1 MILDRMLP
9 GEEGRDYAD
18 RLRKAGQRVPILML
32 TALGDSADRIAGLEA
47 GVDDYLSKPFEPRE
61 LLLRVRAILRR
72 EQGVRT
78 SQKVGFGDFIF
89 DRASKRLTCN
99 EVLVRLTSGE
109 AALLHFL
116 SSRPGETMSRDLLAG
131 NIGNDGDPAGRAI
144 DVQITRLRR
153 KLEDDPRNPA
163 HLLTV
168 RGEGYVLY
176 AAPLD

>member
-1 MILDRMLP
+1 MLP
-9 GEEGRDYAD
+9 GEEGRDYAT

-47 GVDDYLSKPFEPRE
+47 GVDDYLPKPFEPKE
-61 LLLRVRAILRR
+61 LLLRVQAILRR

-78 SQKVGFGDFIF
+78 SQKVGFGDFVF
-89 DRASKRLTCN
+89 DRASKRLTSN
-99 EVLVRLTSGE
+99 DVLVRLTSGE

-116 SSRPGETMSRDLLAG
+116 TSRPGETMSRDLLAG
-131 NIGNDGDPAGRAI
+131 NIGNDGDPGGRAI

-153 KLEDDPRNPA
+153 KLENDPRNPA

-168 RGEGYVLY
+168 RGEGYVLH

>member
-9 GEEGRDYAD
+9 GEEGRDYAQ
-18 RLRKAGQRVPILML
+18 RLRKSGQGVPILML

-47 GVDDYLSKPFEPRE
+47 GVDDYLPKPFEPKE

-72 EQGVRT
+72 EQGVRS
-78 SQKVGFGDFIF
+78 SQKVGFGAFVF
-89 DRASKRLTCN
+89 DRGSKRLTCDDA
-99 EVLVRLTSGE
+99 LVRLTSGE

-168 RGEGYVLY
+168 RGEGYVLH
-176 AAPLD
+176 AEPLD

>member
-9 GEEGRDYAD
+9 GEDGRDYAG
-18 RLRKAGQRVPILML
+18 RLRQAGHRVPILML
-32 TALGDSADRIAGLEA
+32 TALGDAGDRIAGLEA
-47 GVDDYLSKPFEPRE
+47 GVDDYLPKPFEPKE
-61 LLLRVRAILRR
+61 LLLRIRAILRR
-72 EQGVRT
+72 EQGTRK
-78 SQKVGFGDFIF
+78 SQRIGFGDFVF

-116 SSRPGETMSRDLLAG
+116 SSSPGETMSRDFLAG

-153 KLEDDPRNPA
+153 KLETDPRNPA
-163 HLLTV
+163 YLLTV
-168 RGEGYVLY
+168 RGEGYVLH